1 MQIKRTDG
9 EETVIDGITVQ
20 VYQDMLGNC
29 NFSLKR
35 VGCNWTWC
43 YSPETLIKIAN
54 WLQMK

>member
-20 VYQDMLGNC
+20 VYQNMTGNLS
-29 NFSLKR
+29 FSLQR
-35 VGCNWTWC
+35 VGYSWTWC